1 MAAPNVPQDI
11 IDRIRKLERQVSELS
26 GRANIR
32 PALNTIV
39 NGSVTIKGDGVLE
52 IQDGDG
58 HTSLVAGRAEP
69 DYLSGGAQTATI
81 INRVNGNKAF
91 AVWSET
97 GSSTQA
103 VRVFDGNGNP
113 VFSDDPILGGL
124 AQPWIPL
131 PLPQNPTVSSW
142 PKTTNSAYTTIASS
156 TARLQH
162 PAIIFR
168 ADIGWDT
175 GATGNLQLKV
185 GGTVVATGS
194 SNLDMNG
201 NVLVPDWSWDGVPG
215 ETLIELQARRTA
227 GASTLNIYGKINY
240 LYGAQA

>member
-131 PLPQNPTVSSW
+131 PKPQDVSVVTW
-142 PKTTNSAYTTIASS
+142 PKTTSSTYVTIASAP
-156 TARLQH
+156 ARLQH
-162 PAIIFR
+162 PAVIFV
-168 ADIGWDT
+168 ADMGWDSGCT
-175 GATGNLQLKV
+175 GSLQLTI
-185 GGTVVATGS
+185 GGTVVGTGA
-194 SNLDMNG
+194 SNARLAG
-201 NVLVPDWSWDGVPG
+201 NVLVPGWSWSGTPG
-215 ETLIELQARRTA
+215 ETLIELQAKKTA
-227 GASTLNIYGKINY
+227 GTGNVYGQIKY